1 MSSTSPAAT
10 TSGSM
15 GRALS
20 LLTATSLLSPVAG
33 LVVAPILAHAFD
45 PTDRGVLAAAIAP
58 STLILSVATLGLPEA
73 LTYFCANVRWRTRA
87 LLLRAS
93 GLTFLLWLVLLG
105 LTVVFTPQL
114 SKDDAQLARLILL
127 AGVIILPALMVNL
140 LRGAAVGLHAWNV
153 VALERVVLAVA
164 RIFVFGGLYLSGHL
178 TLLTAVVAAVG
189 LPAAAGL
196 VYLGVCV
203 FRSEPAPPGEDRV
216 VRTGEFMRY
225 GLRVWLGSIA
235 SILLARVDQ
244 LLMTP
249 LSSAYDLGIYA
260 VAVTV
265 SELPMV
271 ASGAVQSAL
280 FGINSRDRD
289 ADKLALAGRLFFIL
303 ASLGCIAVAVTLPLW
318 IGNVFGNDYR
328 AAVGPTILLLAG
340 SLIVIPATSA
350 GTALNA
356 WGRPELRSIGL
367 LITLAVNL
375 VLLFV
380 LVPRYGVYGA
390 CYASIVGSLVF
401 AGLLL
406 GFASRV
412 TGLTVR
418 AFVLPRAGDITTLYH
433 LSTKFGRKILRR
445 TAADD

>member
-1 MSSTSPAAT
+1 
-10 TSGSM
+10 M

-20 LLTATSLLSPVAG
+20 LLTASSLLSPIAG
-33 LVVAPILAHAFD
+33 LVVAPILAHAFE
-45 PTDRGVLAAAIAP
+45 PTDRGILTAAIAP
-58 STLILSVATLGLPEA
+58 STLILSIATLGLPEA
-73 LTYFCANVRWRTRA
+73 LTYFSANFRWRTRA

-93 GLTFLLWLVLLG
+93 GLTFLLWLALLG
-105 LTVVFTPQL
+105 LTVLFTPQL
-114 SKDDAQLARLILL
+114 SKGDLHLKNLILL

-153 VALERVVLAVA
+153 VALERVILAFSRV
-164 RIFVFGGLYLSGHL
+164 IVFGALYLSGHL
-178 TLLTAVVAAVG
+178 TLLAAVVATVV

-203 FRSEPAPPGEDRV
+203 FRSEPVPPDAGHPV
-216 VRTGEFMRY
+216 QTPEFVRY

-265 SELPMV
+265 SELPSV

-289 ADKLALAGRLFFIL
+289 ADKLARAGRLFFIL
-303 ASLGCIAVAVTLPLW
+303 AGLGCLAVGVTLPLW
-318 IGNVFGNDYR
+318 IDFVFGDAYR
-328 AAVGPTILLLAG
+328 GAIWPTILLLAG

-375 VLLFV
+375 VLLFT
-380 LVPRYGVYGA
+380 LVPRYGVLGA
-390 CYASIVGSLVF
+390 CWASVVGSLVF
-401 AGLLL
+401 AALLL
-406 GFASRV
+406 SFASRL
-412 TGLTVR
+412 TGLSVR
-418 AFVLPRAGDITTLYH
+418 AFVVPRGQDIGTLYH
-433 LSTKFGRKILRR
+433 LSTRLGRKFLRR
-445 TAADD
+445 KGSDE

>member
-1 MSSTSPAAT
+1 
-10 TSGSM
+10 M

-20 LLTATSLLSPVAG
+20 LLTATSLLSPLAG
-33 LVVAPILAHAFD
+33 LVVAPILAHAFV
-45 PTDRGVLAAAIAP
+45 PTDRGLLAAGIAP

-73 LTYFCANVRWRTRA
+73 LTYFCANFRWRTRA
-87 LLLRAS
+87 LLLRAA
-93 GLTFLLWLVLLG
+93 GLTFLLWLALLG
-105 LTVVFTPQL
+105 LTVLFIPQL
-114 SKDDAQLARLILL
+114 SKGDPQLTSLILL

-153 VALERVVLAVA
+153 VARERVVLAVS
-164 RIFVFGGLYLSGHL
+164 RVLVFGGLYLSGHL
-178 TLLTAVVAAVG
+178 TLLAAVVASVA

-203 FRSEPAPPGEDRV
+203 FSSEAAPADGGQA
-216 VRTGEFMRY
+216 VRTPEFLRY

-265 SELPMV
+265 SELPSV

-289 ADKLALAGRLFFIL
+289 VDKLALAGRLFFIL
-303 ASLGCIAVAVTLPLW
+303 AALGCLAVAVTLPLW
-318 IGNVFGNDYR
+318 IGFIFGDAYR
-328 AAVGPTILLLAG
+328 AAVWPTILLLAG

-356 WGRPELRSIGL
+356 WGRPELRSVGL
-367 LITLAVNL
+367 LITLTVNL

-380 LVPRYGVYGA
+380 LVPRYGVLGA
-390 CYASIVGSLVF
+390 CYASIVGSVVF
-401 AGLLL
+401 AMLLL

-412 TGLTVR
+412 TGLSVR
-418 AFVLPRAGDITTLYH
+418 AFVVPRGQDIGTLYH
-433 LSTKFGRKILRR
+433 LSTRFGRKMLRR
-445 TAADD
+445 TGSGD